1 MRPMVPRYHDGDE
14 QAVIRLWR
22 EALPGTA
29 PHHDPAASLK
39 QKLSH
44 DPELLLV
51 AVIDNRVVGA
61 VMGGFDGHRGWIY
74 SLAVDAAY
82 RRLGV
87 GAALVRQMESLLR
100 QRGCLK
106 LNLQVRASNAQ
117 VIGFYEELG
126 FEVEQNIS
134 MGKRLY

>member
-1 MRPMVPRYHDGDE
+1 MKPLVRSYRHSDE

-22 EALPGTA
+22 EALPCTA
-29 PHHDPAASLK
+29 PHHDPATSLK
-39 QKLSH
+39 LKLAH
-44 DPELLLV
+44 DGELILV
-51 AVIDNRVVGA
+51 ATVDDRVVGA
-61 VMGGFDGHRGWIY
+61 VIGGFDGHRGWIY
-74 SLAVDAAY
+74 SLAVDTAH
-82 RRLGV
+82 RRQGV
-87 GAALVRQMESLLR
+87 GTALVRQLESLLR

-106 LNLQVRASNAQ
+106 LNLQVRASNAE